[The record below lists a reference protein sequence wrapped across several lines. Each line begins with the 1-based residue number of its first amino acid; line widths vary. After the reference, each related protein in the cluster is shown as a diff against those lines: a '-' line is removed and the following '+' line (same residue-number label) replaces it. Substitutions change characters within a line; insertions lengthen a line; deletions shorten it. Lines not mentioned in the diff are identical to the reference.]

1 MTTVKNQRKHPQEG
15 AKAQLRAG
23 STNEYFGITQ
33 FMKTNLVTLLMVVG
47 TVVGLAQTK
56 DLSTSSTA
64 AAIPPGTSGAR
75 IQFAETIFD
84 FGKVSGSE
92 VVKHDFVF
100 TNVGTA
106 SLEIKDVQVG
116 CGCTTAGTWDRQVE
130 PGQTGVIPLQFNPAG
145 FSGTVMKPATVTC
158 NDPGQSNVV
167 LYLKSM
173 VWKPFDVVPATTIF
187 NVTTE
192 TQTNETRIVR
202 IVSNLEEPVEL
213 SDLQCTNRS
222 LQAELKSV
230 LPGKEFELRITAV
243 PPFTS
248 NTIATVNVKTSSP
261 RMPLLNVGAYLL
273 VQPSVIVAPN
283 QIVLPTGRL
292 AAGFSYSVKI
302 LNKGTNSL
310 ALSDPKVNS
319 QGTEVRLQEVQP
331 GQVFSLMVN
340 FPAGFQTKPD
350 EKAEVTVKSNHRQ
363 FPLIKIPV
371 IQQATLAQAA
381 RPLVPAKPSPVAV
394 EK

>member
-1 MTTVKNQRKHPQEG
+1 
-15 AKAQLRAG
+15 
-23 STNEYFGITQ
+23 
-33 FMKTNLVTLLMVVG
+33 MKTNLVTLLMVVG
-47 TVVGLAQTK
+47 TVGGLAQTK

-75 IQFAETIFD
+75 IQFAETTFD
-84 FGKVSGSE
+84 FGKVTGSE

-100 TNVGTA
+100 TNVGTV

-130 PGQTGVIPLQFNPAG
+130 PGKTGVIPLQFNPTG
-145 FSGTVMKPATVTC
+145 FSGTVTKSATVTC

-213 SDLQCTNRS
+213 SDLQFNNQS

-350 EKAEVTVKSNHRQ
+350 EKIELTVKSNHRQ

-381 RPLVPAKPSPVAV
+381 RPPVPATSPTS
-394 EK
+394 ER

>member
-1 MTTVKNQRKHPQEG
+1 
-15 AKAQLRAG
+15 
-23 STNEYFGITQ
+23 
-33 FMKTNLVTLLMVVG
+33 MKTNLVTLLMVVG
-47 TVVGLAQTK
+47 TIGGVASVLAQTK
-56 DLSTSSTA
+56 DLSTSPTA

-84 FGKVSGSE
+84 FGKVSGGE

-130 PGQTGVIPLQFNPAG
+130 PGKTGVIPLQFNPAG
-145 FSGTVMKPATVTC
+145 FSGTVTKSATVTC

-173 VWKPFDVVPATTIF
+173 VWNPFDVMPSTTVF
-187 NVTTE
+187 NVTAE

-213 SDLQCTNRS
+213 SDLQCTNGS

-230 LPGKEFELRITAV
+230 RPGKEFELRITAV

-248 NTIATVNVKTSSP
+248 NTMATVNVKTSSP
-261 RMPLLNVGAYLL
+261 RKPLLNVGAFLL

-283 QIVLPTGRL
+283 QIELPSGLL
-292 AAGFSYSVKI
+292 AAGLSTSVKI

-310 ALSDPKVNS
+310 ALSDPTVNS
-319 QGTEVRLQEVQP
+319 RGTEVRLQEIQP

-350 EKAEVTVKSNHRQ
+350 EKIEVTVKSNHRQ

-371 IQQATLAQAA
+371 VQQGAVARAA
-381 RPLVPAKPSPVAV
+381 KPLVPAKPSPLAV
-394 EK
+394 GK

>member
-1 MTTVKNQRKHPQEG
+1 MK
-15 AKAQLRAG
+15 
-23 STNEYFGITQ
+23 EYLAITQ
-33 FMKTNLVTLLMVVG
+33 LMKNNLVTLLIIVG
-47 TVVGLAQTK
+47 TIGGVASVLAQTK
-56 DLSTSSTA
+56 DLSTSPTA

-84 FGKVSGSE
+84 FGKVSGGE

-106 SLEIKDVQVG
+106 SLEIKDIQVG
-116 CGCTTAGTWDRQVE
+116 CGCTTAGNWDRQVE
-130 PGQTGVIPLQFNPAG
+130 PGKAGVIPLQFNATG
-145 FSGTVMKPATVTC
+145 FSGTVTKSATVTC

-173 VWKPFDVVPATTIF
+173 VWNPFDVMPSTTVF

-213 SDLQCTNRS
+213 SDLQCTNGS

-230 LPGKEFELRITAV
+230 RPGKEFELRITAV

-248 NTIATVNVKTSSP
+248 NTMATVNVKTSSP
-261 RMPLLNVGAYLL
+261 RKPLLNVGAFLL

-283 QIVLPTGRL
+283 QIELPSGLL
-292 AAGFSYSVKI
+292 AAGLSTSVKI

-310 ALSDPKVNS
+310 ALSDPRVNS
-319 QGTEVRLQEVQP
+319 RGAEVRLQEIQP

-350 EKAEVTVKSNHRQ
+350 EKIEVTVKSNHRQ

-371 IQQATLAQAA
+371 VQQGAVARAA
-381 RPLVPAKPSPVAV
+381 KLLVPAKPSPLAV
-394 EK
+394 GK